1 MNELINKD
9 NEWIIHFMGSLD
21 RLLDN
26 VEHLTANYR
35 PTLGGERFFT
45 DKEVSARLKVSR
57 RTLQDYRN
65 EGRIAYIQLGG
76 KILYRE
82 SDIFGKKRNGLRM
95 KHQYSTSSVSRSP
108 IFSDFPP
115 VACFRCRMLFQACG
129 KQRQGFRAEYAQTC
143 LRKIL
148 PETALPPDLATAI
161 QATRHLCIRHR
172 GQVAGGMNFSY
183 TIGCY
188 PCHRKQTT

>member
-26 VEHLTANYR
+26 VEHLTA
-35 PTLGGERFFT
+35 
-45 DKEVSARLKVSR
+45 KEVSARLKVSR

-82 SDIFGKKRNGLRM
+82 SDIEQMLNDG
-95 KHQYSTSSVSRSP
+95 YRS
-108 IFSDFPP
+108 
-115 VACFRCRMLFQACG
+115 AYRQA
-129 KQRQGFRAEYAQTC
+129 
-143 LRKIL
+143 
-148 PETALPPDLATAI
+148 AI
-161 QATRHLCIRHR
+161 
-172 GQVAGGMNFSY
+172 
-183 TIGCY
+183 
-188 PCHRKQTT
+188 

>member
-26 VEHLTANYR
+26 VEHLTASYR
-35 PTLGGERFFT
+35 PTLNGERFFT

-82 SDIFGKKRNGLRM
+82 SGNGNKRLTGNQKKEKERLTDEP
-95 KHQYSTSSVSRSP
+95 KH
-108 IFSDFPP
+108 
-115 VACFRCRMLFQACG
+115 
-129 KQRQGFRAEYAQTC
+129 
-143 LRKIL
+143 
-148 PETALPPDLATAI
+148 
-161 QATRHLCIRHR
+161 
-172 GQVAGGMNFSY
+172 
-183 TIGCY
+183 
-188 PCHRKQTT
+188 

>member
-9 NEWIIHFMGSLD
+9 SEWIIHFNGQSPY

-26 VEHLTANYR
+26 FEHLTANHR
-35 PTLGGERFFT
+35 PTLNGERFFT

-82 SDIFGKKRNGLRM
+82 SDIE
-95 KHQYSTSSVSRSP
+95 
-108 IFSDFPP
+108 
-115 VACFRCRMLFQACG
+115 RML
-129 KQRQGFRAEYAQTC
+129 
-143 LRKIL
+143 
-148 PETALPPDLATAI
+148 
-161 QATRHLCIRHR
+161 
-172 GQVAGGMNFSY
+172 AGGYRSAY
-183 TIGCY
+183 
-188 PCHRKQTT
+188 RQTAT

>member
-1 MNELINKD
+1 MEIVSIERKTFEAMVAKFD
-9 NEWIIHFMGSLD
+9 RFVHRMDAICHRHGEKTMSEWM
-21 RLLDN
+21 DN

-82 SDIFGKKRNGLRM
+82 SDIGNKWLTG
-95 KHQYSTSSVSRSP
+95 
-108 IFSDFPP
+108 
-115 VACFRCRMLFQACG
+115 
-129 KQRQGFRAEYAQTC
+129 
-143 LRKIL
+143 
-148 PETALPPDLATAI
+148 
-161 QATRHLCIRHR
+161 
-172 GQVAGGMNFSY
+172 
-183 TIGCY
+183 
-188 PCHRKQTT
+188 

>member
-26 VEHLTANYR
+26 YERLTANYR

-82 SDIFGKKRNGLRM
+82 SDIERMLTAPPTDRRQSDFLERVQFAVCPIICGSNGLDSKKKKERF
-95 KHQYSTSSVSRSP
+95 TDEASR
-108 IFSDFPP
+108 
-115 VACFRCRMLFQACG
+115 FRFVC
-129 KQRQGFRAEYAQTC
+129 
-143 LRKIL
+143 
-148 PETALPPDLATAI
+148 
-161 QATRHLCIRHR
+161 
-172 GQVAGGMNFSY
+172 
-183 TIGCY
+183 
-188 PCHRKQTT
+188 